1 MIAALLEL
9 GSSDRSWL
17 ILGVLL
23 CLLFELINGFHDS
36 ANTIAPLI
44 YSRVLTPLAAV
55 LWSSVWNLLGAIAS
69 SGAVAFGIVALLPP
83 LTDGQSP
90 DRWALTALLIV
101 AIAWNGLT
109 WWRGIPLSSSQTL
122 IGALIGVH
130 WGQLWSEQA
139 WTWQSLTLP
148 PLPTTVEALLLSPLL
163 GFGLTYG
170 VLSLVR
176 SRFPI
181 SLDKLE
187 SSTDQTLTWRTCS
200 SLLLATAGMSF
211 SHGTNDGQKGMGLL
225 LLILATALPDRFA
238 TALAE
243 QNLPLGIK
251 IAVALSLASG
261 TLIGWQRITHT
272 LGEAMGDR
280 PLTPAQSLSSATVTT
295 ATILTASAWG
305 LPVSTTQVLTAGIAG
320 STLASQTA
328 LNLQTIRRLLW
339 AWLSTLPIAIASALL
354 LYSVGRAVWP

>member
-9 GSSDRSWL
+9 SSSDRSWL

-55 LWSSVWNLLGAIAS
+55 VWSSVWNLVGAIAS
-69 SGAVAFGIVALLPP
+69 SGTVAFGIVALLPP
-83 LTDGQSP
+83 TAAGQSP
-90 DRWALTALLIV
+90 DWWAVAALLLV
-101 AIAWNGLT
+101 AIAWNWVT

-139 WTWQSLTLP
+139 WTWQALTVP
-148 PLPTTVEALLLSPLL
+148 PLPATVEALLLSPLL
-163 GFGLTYG
+163 GFALAYGL
-170 VLSLVR
+170 LSLVR
-176 SRFPI
+176 SRLQ
-181 SLDKLE
+181 SRLDQLE
-187 SSTDQTLTWRTCS
+187 APGEQPLSWRVRG
-200 SLLLATAGMSF
+200 SLLLASAGMSL

-238 TALAE
+238 TALD
-243 QNLPLGIK
+243 QHHLPLGIK
-251 IAVALSLASG
+251 AIVALSLAIG

-280 PLTPAQSLSSATVTT
+280 PLTTAQALSASTVTT

-305 LPVSTTQVLTAGIAG
+305 LPISTTQVLTAGIAG
-320 STLASQTA
+320 STLATQTA
-328 LNLQTIRRLLW
+328 LNRQTIRRLLW
-339 AWLSTLPIAIASALL
+339 TWLITLPIAIGSALL
-354 LYSVGRAVWP
+354 LYSLGRAIGA

>member
-36 ANTIAPLI
+36 ANTIAPLV
-44 YSRVLTPLAAV
+44 YSRVLTPFTAV
-55 LWSSVWNLLGAIAS
+55 IWSSLWNLVGAIAS

-83 LTDGQSP
+83 STTGP
-90 DRWALTALLIV
+90 DWWAVAALLLV
-101 AIAWNGLT
+101 AIAWNWLT

-139 WTWQSLTLP
+139 WTWQALTVP
-148 PLPTTVEALLLSPLL
+148 PLPATLEALLLSPLL
-163 GFGLTYG
+163 GFALAYGL
-170 VLSLVR
+170 LSLVR
-176 SRFPI
+176 SRLPT
-181 SLDKLE
+181 SLDQLE
-187 SSTDQTLTWRTCS
+187 SLAEPTLTWPTRS

-238 TALAE
+238 TALE
-243 QNLPLGIK
+243 QHHLPLGIK
-251 IAVALSLASG
+251 VTVALSLAIG

-280 PLTPAQSLSSATVTT
+280 PLTTAQALSASTVTT

-305 LPVSTTQVLTAGIAG
+305 LPISTTQVLTAGIAG
-320 STLASQTA
+320 STLATQTA
-328 LNLQTIRRLLW
+328 LNRQTIRRLLW
-339 AWLSTLPIAIASALL
+339 TWLITLPIAIGSALL
-354 LYSVGRAVWP
+354 LYSLGRAIWA

>member
-9 GSSDRSWL
+9 SSSDRSWL

-55 LWSSVWNLLGAIAS
+55 VWSSVWNLVGAIAS

-83 LTDGQSP
+83 TAAGQSP
-90 DRWALTALLIV
+90 DWWAVAALLLV
-101 AIAWNGLT
+101 AIAWNWVT

-139 WTWQSLTLP
+139 WTWQALTVP
-148 PLPTTVEALLLSPLL
+148 PLPATVEALLLSPLL
-163 GFGLTYG
+163 GFALAYGL
-170 VLSLVR
+170 LSLVR
-176 SRFPI
+176 SRLQ
-181 SLDKLE
+181 SRLDPLE
-187 SSTDQTLTWRTCS
+187 APSEPPLSWRVRG
-200 SLLLATAGMSF
+200 SLLLASAGMSL

-238 TALAE
+238 TALD
-243 QNLPLGIK
+243 QHYLPLGIK
-251 IAVALSLASG
+251 AIVALSLAIG

-280 PLTPAQSLSSATVTT
+280 PLTTAQALSASTVTT

-305 LPVSTTQVLTAGIAG
+305 LPISTTQVLTAGIAG
-320 STLASQTA
+320 STLATQIA
-328 LNLQTIRRLLW
+328 LNRQTIRRLLW
-339 AWLSTLPIAIASALL
+339 TWLITLPIAIGSALL
-354 LYSVGRAVWP
+354 LYSLGRVIGA